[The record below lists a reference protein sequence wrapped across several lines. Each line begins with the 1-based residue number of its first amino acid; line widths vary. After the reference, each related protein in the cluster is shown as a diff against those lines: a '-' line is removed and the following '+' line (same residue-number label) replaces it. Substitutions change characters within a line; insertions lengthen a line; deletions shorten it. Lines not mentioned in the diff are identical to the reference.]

1 MNRFDPQFS
10 SGYGVRGA
18 SVLHGG
24 VFCLAFVV
32 FFSGVWLLAPS
43 ASGFWLHF
51 SMEGMYIYIYLFLF
65 PLLFNCCIL
74 EPKSLICVLFAALWS

>member
-24 VFCLAFVV
+24 VFCLAFV
-32 FFSGVWLLAPS
+32 FFFFLAFGFWLLAPS

-51 SMEGMYIYIYLFLF
+51 SMEGMYIYIF
-65 PLLFNCCIL
+65 
-74 EPKSLICVLFAALWS
+74 VLVSFAI